1 MFFEIESGLVAL
13 ATTATI
19 GEPRFGIVQ
28 LVCLT
33 HCGGKKYSGPYQ
45 S

>member
-1 MFFEIESGLVAL
+1 MSFDIGSGSVAFPTI
-13 ATTATI
+13 AII